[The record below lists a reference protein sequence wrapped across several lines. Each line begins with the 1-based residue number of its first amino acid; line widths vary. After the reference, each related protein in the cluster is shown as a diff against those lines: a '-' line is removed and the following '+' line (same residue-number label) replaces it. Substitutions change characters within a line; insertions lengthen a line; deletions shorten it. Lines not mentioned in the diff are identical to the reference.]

1 MGKLPSVARRG
12 QLCTAPDQI
21 VAAEVMLTEQMH
33 FAATMLIAGDILG
46 LGDAPSSF
54 GQTLALA
61 LTFLGI
67 GIIANVLIVYAIAQV
82 LAERKENH
90 ERMRRLHERQ
100 RPH

>member
-1 MGKLPSVARRG
+1 
-12 QLCTAPDQI
+12 
-21 VAAEVMLTEQMH
+21 MLTEGMH
-33 FAATMLIAGDILG
+33 FAAIIVSSADILG

-61 LTFLGI
+61 LAFLGI

-82 LAERKENH
+82 LAERRENH

>member
-1 MGKLPSVARRG
+1 
-12 QLCTAPDQI
+12 
-21 VAAEVMLTEQMH
+21 MLTAAMH
-33 FAATMLIAGDILG
+33 FAAIMIVSGDILG

-67 GIIANVLIVYAIAQV
+67 GIIANVLVVYAIAQV

-100 RPH
+100 RPQ